1 MDDINFM
8 IECQNKLDGLVEARN
23 SLNFGTV
30 YDYMETLTDAECRR
44 ILKLIVYGQWKK
56 FDDEQLTTTLK
67 ED

>member
-8 IECQNKLDGLVEARN
+8 INCQNKLDGLVEARD

-56 FDDEQLTTTLK
+56 FDDSE
-67 ED
+67 